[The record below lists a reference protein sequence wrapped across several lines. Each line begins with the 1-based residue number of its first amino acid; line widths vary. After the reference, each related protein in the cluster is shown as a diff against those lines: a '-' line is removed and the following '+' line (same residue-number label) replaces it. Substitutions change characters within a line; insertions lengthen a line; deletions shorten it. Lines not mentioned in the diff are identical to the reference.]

1 MINGKIKEQYDF
13 RGEEYLRVVSI
24 SPKEK
29 KKKLNGERDEE
40 EFGSKGILK
49 FLLPNI
55 HLTKNIT
62 KQNREYTKNANSI
75 IIRWRFNKKKKT
87 HAMEEDW

>member
-1 MINGKIKEQYDF
+1 MEKLKNSTTS
-13 RGEEYLRVVSI
+13 GEKNICVWWVY
-24 SPKEK
+24 PQK
-29 KKKLNGERDEE
+29 KKKKKGKLNGERDEE

-62 KQNREYTKNANSI
+62 K
-75 IIRWRFNKKKKT
+75 
-87 HAMEEDW
+87 

>member
-29 KKKLNGERDEE
+29 KKGKLNGERDEE

-62 KQNREYTKNANSI
+62 K
-75 IIRWRFNKKKKT
+75 
-87 HAMEEDW
+87 